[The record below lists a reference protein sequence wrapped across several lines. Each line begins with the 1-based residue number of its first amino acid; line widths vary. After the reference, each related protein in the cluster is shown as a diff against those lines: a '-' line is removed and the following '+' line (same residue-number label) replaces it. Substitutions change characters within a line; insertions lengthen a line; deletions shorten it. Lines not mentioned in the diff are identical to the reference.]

1 MFDESTSLMGTRYL
15 YSWPERQACFFE
27 TSSIIYTMGGRPT
40 FYVDGDYVY
49 EFDTGKPAF
58 SIRESHLYPF
68 PGGSQPSYYFGN

>member
-1 MFDESTSLMGTRYL
+1 
-15 YSWPERQACFFE
+15 
-27 TSSIIYTMGGRPT
+27 
-40 FYVDGDYVY
+40 VY